1 MLATFRREIA
11 SKCVFTWAKVNTYI
25 IGPVVQN
32 SHIFWWNKGNTRRLC
47 NFVDFAR
54 ELRVATSM
62 YSKGPNCIQAYMQSP
77 RAFTT
82 LILNNASGNPD
93 PARKRREIEFQTP
106 TYKEKIS
113 ICAANLSTF
122 RFSILWCQ
130 TSFDI
135 SSRPLQKLQNRE

>member
-1 MLATFRREIA
+1 M
-11 SKCVFTWAKVNTYI
+11 
-25 IGPVVQN
+25 
-32 SHIFWWNKGNTRRLC
+32 
-47 NFVDFAR
+47 DFAR
-54 ELRVATSM
+54 ELSVATSM

-113 ICAANLSTF
+113 ISTANLSTF
-122 RFSILWCQ
+122 RFSIL
-130 TSFDI
+130 
-135 SSRPLQKLQNRE
+135 